1 MRYLETKDD
10 FEREILMELAKKIA
24 KFRQQMDHNLA
35 VDIANC
41 VGQLFK
47 R

>member
-1 MRYLETKDD
+1 MVTVANEA
-10 FEREILMELAKKIA
+10 AKA
-24 KFRQQMDHNLA
+24 RQKLNHNLA